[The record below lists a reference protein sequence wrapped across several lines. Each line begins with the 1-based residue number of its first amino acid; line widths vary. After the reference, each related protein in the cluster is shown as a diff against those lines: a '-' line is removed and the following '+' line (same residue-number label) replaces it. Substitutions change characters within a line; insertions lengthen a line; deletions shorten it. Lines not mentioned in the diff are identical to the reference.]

1 MAKKYYDPEYDR
13 IVDEKEVRR
22 QFDYFAGRGW
32 CNESFEAFAADNFQK
47 LRKYLEYSE
56 SGWFVRDSDNL
67 EDMKEDVNEF
77 GGCIVNHDGDF
88 IAGFEWAYDEIKSN
102 L

>member
-1 MAKKYYDPEYDR
+1 MDYMVCGDKYRISVLTDR
-13 IVDEKEVRR
+13 LIR
-22 QFDYFAGRGW
+22 
-32 CNESFEAFAADNFQK
+32 
-47 LRKYLEYSE
+47 LEYSE